1 MKKLIVLC
9 FALWASNAY
18 ADLDALRRAEMQQQ
32 RQEQAATQKARA
44 EAAAR
49 EKARQE
55 AARQARAEAAARER
69 IRQEELARK
78 RAKQEA
84 KEERD
89 YQERIA
95 DKRRDQ
101 DYEDL
106 KRQIEIEEM
115 REQLAAKKGNRSYE
129 DRVRELQF
137 EEERAM
143 SEARAKKA
151 DKFAK
156 ESLKDRHASRDSIYA
171 ENEVKRSE
179 KEINKGAGKMLSN
192 SKLNDDVYLVN
203 EQGVESIET
212 RGKVSIA
219 KIISLTLIMLAL
231 IAGGL
236 FYWLSNQK
244 KQQQNPPTNP

>member
-1 MKKLIVLC
+1 
-9 FALWASNAY
+9 
-18 ADLDALRRAEMQQQ
+18 
-32 RQEQAATQKARA
+32 
-44 EAAAR
+44 R

-55 AARQARAEAAARER
+55 AAQKAKAEATARER
-69 IRQEELARK
+69 VRQEALAREK
-78 RAKQEA
+78 AKQEA

-89 YQERIA
+89 YQERMA
-95 DKRRDQ
+95 DKYRRQ
-101 DYEDL
+101 AQEDKL
-106 KRQIEIEEM
+106 FELELEAKREE
-115 REQLAAKKGNRSYE
+115 LAAKKGNRSHE
-129 DRVRELQF
+129 DRMRELQL

-143 SEARAKKA
+143 SAARSKKA

-179 KEINKGAGKMLSN
+179 KEINKGMGKMLGN

-219 KIISLTLIMLAL
+219 KIISLTLIVLAL

-236 FYWLSNQK
+236 FYLLSNQK

>member
-18 ADLDALRRAEMQQQ
+18 ADLDSLRRAEMQQQ
-32 RQEQAATQKARA
+32 RQEQAAAQKARA

-55 AARQARAEAAARER
+55 AAQKARAEAAARER
-69 IRQEELARK
+69 IRQEELARE

-89 YQERIA
+89 YQERMA
-95 DKRRDQ
+95 DKRREQ
-101 DYEDL
+101 KYEDL
-106 KRQIEIEEM
+106 KRELEIAELEEK
-115 REQLAAKKGNRSYE
+115 LAAKKGNRSYE
-129 DRVRELQF
+129 DKIRELQL

-179 KEINKGAGKMLSN
+179 KEINKGAGKMLGN

-219 KIISLTLIMLAL
+219 KIISLTLIVLAL